1 MNNKREAINL
11 YDQLRSCKKLLVL
24 DLGFLGDAIHLI
36 PALWMIR
43 NALPNIRLDVLIAD
57 HIKSIFD
64 LTPWLNNVIGYP
76 RFPVGP
82 KWYEDVH
89 RVRSLRKEKYD
100 VVINLNGSDRTSI
113 LTYLTG
119 AKFRLGRIPDSP
131 PSFVKYCFTNMVEVA
146 FLTKPVLQQ
155 RCECLE
161 KMGFPHSEIKFP
173 ITIPEPAQKRID
185 TELKNVGKF
194 VHISPFTTANFRELP
209 VEILADAI
217 NSLQFEFII
226 SCAANEREKS
236 KLESLWKLLQRKPA
250 RIFAGNLNIVE
261 FTALIGRSCL
271 HLGGDSGALHIALMT
286 NTPSISWFR
295 YHLGN
300 IEWMPNGEMHT
311 QLIGRE
317 SPRGIMGISSND
329 LVRAIVQSDID
340 NHTCLIR

>member
-1 MNNKREAINL
+1 MNNKQKAVNL
-11 YDQLRSCKKLLVL
+11 YNQIRSCRKLLVL

-36 PALWMIR
+36 PSLWMIR
-43 NALPNIRLDVLIAD
+43 SALPDVRLDVMIAD

-82 KWYEDVH
+82 KWYEDIG
-89 RVRSLRKEKYD
+89 RVRYLRKQKYD

-119 AKFRLGRIPDSP
+119 AKFRLGRIPDRP
-131 PSFVKYCFTNMVEVA
+131 PLFVKYCFTNMVEVT
-146 FLTKPVLQQ
+146 FLTKPVFQQ

-173 ITIPEPAQKRID
+173 ITIPERAQKKID
-185 TELKNVGKF
+185 MELKNVGNF
-194 VHISPFTTANFRELP
+194 VHISPFTTEDFRELP

-217 NSLQFEFII
+217 NSLHFEFII

-236 KLESLWKLLQRKPA
+236 KLESLLKLLQRKPA

-261 FTALIGRSCL
+261 LTALIRRSCL

-286 NTPSISWFR
+286 DTPSISWFR
-295 YHLGN
+295 YYRTN
-300 IEWMPNGEMHT
+300 KEWMPQGKIHK
-311 QLIGRE
+311 QLVGDA
-317 SPRGIMGISSND
+317 SPDGILGISSDD
-329 LVRAIVQSDID
+329 LVKTIVQLDIGP
-340 NHTCLIR
+340 L